1 MKCSYDVS
9 VGTELELLSSSK
21 VIQDYGLEALAW
33 SESTTPKEL
42 KWLCGELAE
51 RQWIRSTNHP
61 SHPSFSVVVTSQG
74 YEQLHK
80 PTALTSDE
88 GFVAMWLDESMDAV
102 YEQAIKPSIENAGY
116 KAVRIDREQNVDKID
131 DAIMA
136 KIRESRFVL
145 ADFTH
150 GDDGIR
156 GSVYFEA
163 GFARGL
169 GIEVIST
176 CRTDKIDALHFDT
189 RQYYHIAWT
198 EDEPDKLR
206 QDIEDRIGARI
217 GAGESQPTRS
227 TATRTAQTSPTG
239 SS

>member
-1 MKCSYDVS
+1 MECSYA
-9 VGTELELLSSSK
+9 VGVGRVLELLSGPK
-21 VIQDYGLEALAW
+21 VSQSYGPGALAW
-33 SESTTPKEL
+33 SESTTAEEL

-80 PTALTSDE
+80 PTVLTSDE

-102 YEQAIKPSIENAGY
+102 YEQAIKPGIENAGY

-176 CRTDKIDALHFDT
+176 CRADKIDALHFDT

-198 EDEPDKLR
+198 DDEHDKLR

-227 TATRTAQTSPTG
+227 TAARTARTSPTG